1 MATPAPAET
10 HAGTVAEGGEAYH
23 EEALLLGL
31 NAEMW
36 VYISVTIFIIL
47 AVVLGKLPQR
57 IAGALDDYIAGV
69 RRQLDEAKAIR
80 ADAERL
86 LADAKA
92 RQAAASADAA
102 AIVEHARNEA
112 TLMVAE
118 ARANLEATIERRKR
132 IAEDK
137 VTAAGR
143 AAEAEIRARAAQL
156 AIDNARA
163 ELAERAPAEAPRLT
177 QAAITELE
185 RRLA

>member
-10 HAGTVAEGGEAYH
+10 HAGTVAKGGEAHH

-47 AVVLGKLPQR
+47 AIVVGKLPQR
-57 IAGALDDYIAGV
+57 ISAGLDGYIAGV

-92 RQAAASADAA
+92 KQAAATVDAA
-102 AIVEHARNEA
+102 AIVAQAKNEA
-112 TLMVAE
+112 TLIVAQ
-118 ARANLEATIERRKR
+118 AKANLEATIERRKR

-143 AAEAEIRARAAQL
+143 AAQL

-163 ELAERAPAEAPRLT
+163 ELTEKAPAEAPRLT

>member
-1 MATPAPAET
+1 MAAPAET
-10 HAGTVAEGGEAYH
+10 HAGTEAHGGEAYH

-47 AVVLGKLPQR
+47 AVVIGKLPQR
-57 IAGALDDYIAGV
+57 IGEALDGYIAGV

-80 ADAERL
+80 AEAETL
-86 LADAKA
+86 LADARAK
-92 RQAAASADAA
+92 QAAASADAA
-102 AIVEHARNEA
+102 AIVAHAKNEA
-112 TLMVAE
+112 ALLVAE
-118 ARANLEATIERRKR
+118 AKANLETTIERRKR

-156 AIDNARA
+156 AIENART
-163 ELAERAPAEAPRLT
+163 ELTAKAPAEAPRLT
-177 QAAITELE
+177 QAAISELE